1 MKRNIALI
9 AGTLILMGVLVL
21 PARAE
26 LKLCNST
33 NGQVGLAVGY
43 KNEQGWF
50 SEGWWTVE
58 AGKCAALVKGDLIAR
73 YYYIYAVDLKDHG
86 VWGGTS
92 VLCIDKKAFTISG
105 YNNCEG
111 RGFVKKGF
119 YEVDTGDQADHTVK
133 LTEDSKTSAN

>member
-9 AGTLILMGVLVL
+9 AGTLILMGMLVL

-33 NGQVGLAVGY
+33 SGQVGLAVGY

-50 SEGWWTVE
+50 SEGWWTGE

-92 VLCIDKKAFTISG
+92 VLCIDQ
-105 YNNCEG
+105 EG
-111 RGFVKKGF
+111 LHHQRLQQLRGPGLRQKR
-119 YEVDTGDQADHTVK
+119 
-133 LTEDSKTSAN
+133 LL